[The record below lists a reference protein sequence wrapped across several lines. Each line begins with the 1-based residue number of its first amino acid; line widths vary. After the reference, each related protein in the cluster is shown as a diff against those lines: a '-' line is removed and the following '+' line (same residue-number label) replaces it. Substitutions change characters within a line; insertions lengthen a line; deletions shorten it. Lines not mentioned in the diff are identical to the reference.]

1 MTNWNTRQVI
11 RSQGVS
17 RQQLYLYQV
26 MGLIE
31 PAGRTETGRWI
42 YDQRGLER
50 LARIGALRQQG
61 LTLQQIREQ
70 MRADAGLLTTTGG

>member
-1 MTNWNTRQVI
+1 LTNWNTGQVI
-11 RSQGVS
+11 RSRGVS

-42 YDQRGLER
+42 YDQSVLER
-50 LARIGALRQQG
+50 LTRIGALRQQG

-70 MRADAGLLTTTGG
+70 MRADGSLLATTGG